1 MLDFLFKKE
10 KPTILRPVPPYSH
23 IDCDEYEK
31 AIEIAR
37 RLEALGNTVNVGK
50 SAMDGKPRVQIIGK
64 RDGI

>member
-1 MLDFLFKKE
+1 MFDFLLKK
-10 KPTILRPVPPYSH
+10 KKSTILRPFPPYSH

-50 SAMDGKPRVQIIGK
+50 SATNGKPCIQIIGK
-64 RDGI
+64 RKGI